1 MILLYSQVG
10 ELSEDQLDYLI
21 DNLEEEWT
29 DDRDYFINKEMVAS
43 LEQKGADLAL
53 IRLLRQALG
62 DRDEVDILWID
73 TEEDFEDEDE
83 DEDDK

>member
-10 ELSEDQLDYLI
+10 ELTEAQLDFII

-29 DDRDYFINKEMVAS
+29 DDRDYYISRDMVAS
-43 LEQKGADLAL
+43 LEQKGADPAL

-62 DRDEVDILWID
+62 DLDEVDILWID

-83 DEDDK
+83 EDN